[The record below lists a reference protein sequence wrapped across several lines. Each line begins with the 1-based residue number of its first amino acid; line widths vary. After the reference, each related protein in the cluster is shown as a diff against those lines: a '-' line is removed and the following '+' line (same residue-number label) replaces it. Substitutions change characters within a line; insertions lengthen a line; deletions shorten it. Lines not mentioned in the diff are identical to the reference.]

1 MLNET
6 STQAEFG
13 VRNDTVLLK
22 IIQLENGKPKKDKTT
37 GLYHVAYLVP
47 TRADLGLLLNHFIE
61 LNIPLQGMSN
71 HGISEAIY
79 LTDPD
84 WNGIEIAVD
93 SPDSTWQWINGKL
106 DLLANNG
113 PMDVESVLNESKN
126 LVFNGFSAKTII
138 GHLHLHVS
146 ELIESKK
153 F

>member
-84 WNGIEIAVD
+84 
-93 SPDSTWQWINGKL
+93 
-106 DLLANNG
+106 
-113 PMDVESVLNESKN
+113 
-126 LVFNGFSAKTII
+126 
-138 GHLHLHVS
+138 
-146 ELIESKK
+146 
-153 F
+153 